1 MNRCKKLLCLAL
13 ALIMALSLCTV
24 AMADEAKVTS
34 VNFTLTGYGYGLNVA
49 GAGVEPTTNLNTNPN
64 LCGIGCSTR
73 DFLTYAGTELGWQN
87 ATGAFDAG
95 TQYFVKVVY
104 FVFDTDGF
112 SIDGTPTPTMMCNG
126 QNCLIADPE
135 NATIGGE
142 GATVKITSANS
153 TTYYTVYFALPVLEA
168 SEITVEIP
176 FSKIVKQDGSA
187 AVPAETFSFEQVTF
201 GEQQGSAVDVDIKD
215 IATNGA
221 KTYSGTI
228 VVSGSKLDVES
239 FLEEGFYVREKN
251 GGVDGWTYDDA
262 VWCVIRHQDVAVNAL
277 TEEDAAASTSEYD
290 IDFFKGKIVDKEFEA
305 SSNTPADSMF
315 FTNIYTKNTVAPKPS
330 KPATTVVEAPKTFD
344 GGVALCA
351 ALSVLSMTGA
361 VVVGKKRDK

>member
-1 MNRCKKLLCLAL
+1 MKRCKTLLCLAL

-24 AMADEAKVTS
+24 AMAEEGKVTS
-34 VNFTLTGYGYGLNVA
+34 VDFTLTGYGYGLNVA
-49 GAGVEPTTNLNTNPN
+49 GAGVERVTNLSTNPN
-64 LCGIGCSTR
+64 LSGIGCNKS
-73 DFLTYAGTELGWQN
+73 FFTYAGTELGMQSF
-87 ATGAFDAG
+87 TGAFDAG
-95 TQYFVKVVY
+95 TQYFVMVEYYVMSE
-104 FVFDTDGF
+104 DGF
-112 SIDGTPTPTMMCNG
+112 SIDGALTPTMTCNG
-126 QNCLIADPE
+126 QSCQIADPT
-135 NATIGGE
+135 NGTIGGG
-142 GATVKITSANS
+142 GAKVDIRGENNETH
-153 TTYYTVYFALPVLEA
+153 YTVYFALPMLEA

-201 GEQQGSAVDVDIKD
+201 GEQQGSAVDVEIKD
-215 IATNGA
+215 IVTNGA

-228 VVSGSKLDVES
+228 VVSGSKLAVEN
-239 FLEEGFYVREKN
+239 FLKEGFYVREKN

-262 VWCVIRHQDVAVNAL
+262 VWCVIRHQDAAVNAL
-277 TEEDAAASTSEYD
+277 TEEDAAASTAKYD

-305 SSNTPADSMF
+305 NSNTPDTAMT
-315 FTNIYTKNTVAPKPS
+315 FTNTYTKNTVTPKPS
-330 KPATTVVEAPKTFD
+330 KPAPAVVEAPKTFD